1 MQGGGSSARGG
12 AGEGGEE
19 VLSGSVSGVV
29 YRNEQTGWT
38 VLKVEIS
45 GTERAPDGS
54 RTASLVGKAPTVW
67 TGEDIR
73 AVGRWERH
81 PERGLRFAARSLEC
95 IAPTSA
101 AGLER
106 YLASGIVKGIG
117 PKLAARIVKKFGT
130 ATLDVLERDSGRLAE
145 VEGLGAAKRRAL
157 KAAWDAN
164 SGTRDAMVFLQGHGI
179 TSGTAAKI
187 YRAYGEHTVAVVK
200 RNPYRL
206 CADIDGIGFVKADE
220 IARKTGV
227 PHDSPDRARAGIDHV
242 LQQLADVGGHC
253 FCERP
258 DLLLASGD
266 QLQMPIDI
274 LETAISEEVEAGRLV
289 DDGGRIYLPRL
300 YRAERR
306 VAAKIVSILD
316 TRPRFKPVNA
326 AAALEWETKRLP
338 FALSGAQARAVRM
351 ALENKFSVVTGGP
364 GVGKT
369 TIIRALCDIWGARRL
384 DVKLVAPTGRA
395 ARRMAESTGR
405 DAATIHKLLKWN
417 PQKGRF
423 VHNSE
428 NPLDLDVLVVD
439 ESSMIDIELASSLL
453 SALQPSSTVVMVGDI
468 DQLPSVGPGNVLRD
482 AIASG
487 VVPFTRLDAIFR
499 QKTGGWIVRNA
510 HRVNNGLDLE
520 APPRG
525 EESDFFMIP
534 CEDPARTLAIVME
547 LVEKRIPRKWNFA
560 PLADVQVLCP
570 MHKNV
575 LGTDSL
581 NSALQAALN
590 PAGPS
595 LRRFGREYRV
605 GDRVMQLRNDYDKD
619 VSNGDIGFVKSVSEK
634 SRSLVVDFDGR
645 EADYQE
651 SELDELSLAYAATIH
666 KSQGSEY
673 PAVVVV
679 VGRQHYVMLKRN
691 LLYTALT
698 RGKKL
703 VCIVGSPVAIRMAIA
718 DNDTAAR
725 RTALADRLKDPVLP
739 PVAVMAPAVPAVPSA
754 PGAVNHAPAGIS

>member
-1 MQGGGSSARGG
+1 MLQGGNAKRAGG

-19 VLSGSVSGVV
+19 TLSGSVASVV
-29 YRNEQTGWT
+29 YRNEQSGWT

-45 GTERAPDGS
+45 GTDRAPDGA

-67 TGEDIR
+67 TGEEIR

-81 PERGLRFAARSLEC
+81 PERGLRFAARTLEC
-95 IAPTSA
+95 VAPTSA

-117 PKLAARIVKKFGT
+117 PKLAARIVKRFGDK
-130 ATLDVLERDSGRLAE
+130 TLDVLERDSGRLAE
-145 VEGLGAAKRRAL
+145 IEGLGLAKRRAL

-227 PHDSPDRARAGIDHV
+227 PHDSPERARAGIYHV

-266 QLQMPIDI
+266 QLRIPIDV
-274 LETAISEEVEAGRLV
+274 LETALSEEIGAKRLV
-289 DDGGRIYLPRL
+289 DDGGRVYLPRL

-306 VAAKIVSILD
+306 VAARMVSLLD
-316 TRPRFKPVNA
+316 TRSRFAPVKA
-326 AAALEWETKRLP
+326 DAALEWEKKRLP
-338 FALSGAQARAVRM
+338 FALSDAQAGAVRM

-384 DVKLVAPTGRA
+384 DVRLVAPTGRA

-405 DAATIHKLLKWN
+405 EAVTIHKLLKWN
-417 PQKGRF
+417 PQRGRF
-423 VHNSE
+423 VHDSE
-428 NPLDLDVLVVD
+428 NPLDADVVIVD
-439 ESSMIDIELASSLL
+439 ESSMIDVELASSLF
-453 SALQPSSTVVMVGDI
+453 SAVQPSATLVMVGDV

-482 AIASG
+482 AIESG

-510 HRVNNGLDLE
+510 HRVNQGLDLDV
-520 APPRG
+520 PPRG
-525 EESDFFMIP
+525 EESDFFLIP
-534 CEDPARTLAIVME
+534 CEDPDRTLAIVME
-547 LVEKRIPRKWNFA
+547 LVQKRIPRKWNLA
-560 PLADVQVLCP
+560 PLSDVQVLCP
-570 MHKNV
+570 MHKNL

-590 PAGPS
+590 PAGAA

-605 GDRVMQLRNDYDKD
+605 GDRVMQLRNNYDKD
-619 VSNGDIGFVKSVSEK
+619 VSNGDIGFVKAVSP
-634 SRSLVVDFDGR
+634 SARTLTVDFDGR
-645 EADYQE
+645 EADYLE

-703 VCIVGSPVAIRMAIA
+703 VCVVGSPAAIRMAIA

-725 RTALADRLKDPVLP
+725 RTALAERLRNPVLP
-739 PVAVMAPAVPAVPSA
+739 PIAVMAPTPLPPA
-754 PGAVNHAPAGIS
+754 APA